1 MIMKNVTSK
10 FPLVVSGILL
20 IGLVNI
26 TSCDKNDD
34 PGLPP
39 IGGYNTS
46 DEVAA
51 TNNVAKW
58 TFDGTLT
65 ESKANLTGASTNTAF
80 VAGKKGQAFEGSSTQ
95 ARYAIYDVNAGVQ
108 NSSSLSLAFWIK
120 APQNEPN
127 TAPDPVQG
135 KGVQGIFALNNTA
148 DFWGG
153 INLFVEN
160 YNTVAGLPNPDTLKI
175 KLLWQNKRAG
185 VVWQGQDPQF
195 IIPGGVNQWMHIVF
209 TYDAA
214 SSIVTVY
221 KNGVKGGSKSLTG
234 PYGPFDGSNTL
245 YANDPGAATGNPN
258 AAPLHG
264 ALQFPVATKMVIGA
278 NQFST
283 NPSLGSA
290 GAQSWATTFRGLL
303 DEFRIYNKALTA
315 SEVESLF
322 QLEDAGR

>member
-1 MIMKNVTSK
+1 MKKVK
-10 FPLVVSGILL
+10 IRFPLIMSGILL
-20 IGLVNI
+20 VTMVNFS
-26 TSCDKNDD
+26 SCDDDDD
-34 PGLPP
+34 PALPP
-39 IGGYNTS
+39 IGGYNSS

-51 TNNVAKW
+51 ANNVAKW
-58 TFDGTLT
+58 SFENTLV
-65 ESKANLTGASTNTAF
+65 ESKTNTSGASTNTAF

-95 ARYAIYDVNAGVQ
+95 ARYAIYDAIPGVQ
-108 NSSSLSLAFWIK
+108 NLSSLSIAFWIK
-120 APQNEPN
+120 APQNDPN

-135 KGVQGIFALNNTA
+135 KGVQGIFALNNQA

-160 YNTVAGLPNPDTLKI
+160 YNTVAGLPNPDTLKV

-195 IIPGGVNQWMHIVF
+195 IIPGGVNQWVHVVY

-221 KNGVKGGSKSLTG
+221 KNGVKGGTKSLTG

-258 AAPLHG
+258 AAPFHG
-264 ALQFPVATKMVIGA
+264 ALQFPPATKMVIGA

-290 GAQSWATTFRGLL
+290 GAQAWATTFRGLL
-303 DEFRIYNKALTA
+303 DEFRIYSKALTA
-315 SEVESLF
+315 SEVESLY